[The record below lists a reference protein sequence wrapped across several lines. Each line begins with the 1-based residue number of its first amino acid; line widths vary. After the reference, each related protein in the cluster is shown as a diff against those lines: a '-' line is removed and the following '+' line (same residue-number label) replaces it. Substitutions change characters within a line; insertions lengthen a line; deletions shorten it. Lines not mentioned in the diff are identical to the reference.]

1 MLEPTP
7 LEFSLCFF
15 LFKTN
20 MLEGGPYENS
30 YIEHNF
36 QVSFIF
42 PDEMF
47 HQT

>member
-7 LEFSLCFF
+7 LEFSLWFF

-20 MLEGGPYENS
+20 MLEGGQYENS
-30 YIEHNF
+30 YIDF